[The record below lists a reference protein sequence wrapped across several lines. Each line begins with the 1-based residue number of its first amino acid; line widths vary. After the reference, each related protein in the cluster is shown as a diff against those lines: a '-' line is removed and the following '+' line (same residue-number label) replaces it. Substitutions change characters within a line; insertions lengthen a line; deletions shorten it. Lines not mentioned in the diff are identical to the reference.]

1 MSLSLRFLLLLPSL
15 AGCAGAPAKEVAAAR
30 APRPEPRASAPQ
42 STRHDDFFEELERER
57 AQLGAWLPGQILMQ
71 GFIGVG
77 YPDDLTFESGGG
89 GVEIDADELDDL
101 PVIGGGAQ
109 LKLAGERIDFGV
121 EGMLSF
127 AFRSDL
133 LAFASGGGG
142 AVVAVDVD
150 VYVFDLYG
158 GPFLSTSIGER
169 TRVYAAA
176 GPILRFLEYS
186 QDDEGTVEEEDE
198 DGFGSG
204 VYARGGIEF
213 MLPSGTLVGF
223 GARWSSAEV
232 ELGDFGDSDLEDVQL
247 VITVTR
253 GT

>member
-1 MSLSLRFLLLLPSL
+1 MPLPFRFVLFLPLLG
-15 AGCAGAPAKEVAAAR
+15 GCAGARAGAAA
-30 APRPEPRASAPQ
+30 PRAWQPDPGPGAPPARQ
-42 STRHDDFFEELERER
+42 DDDFFEELARER
-57 AQLGAWLPGQILMQ
+57 AQLGAWVPGQILMQ

-77 YPDDLTFESGGG
+77 YPDELTFESGGG
-89 GVEIDADELDDL
+89 SVEIDADELDDL

-133 LAFASGGGG
+133 VAFASGGGG
-142 AVVAVDVD
+142 GFVAVDVD

-158 GPFLSTSIGER
+158 GPFLSTSVGER
-169 TRVYAAA
+169 ARIYAAA
-176 GPILRFLEYS
+176 GPILRFLDYS
-186 QDDEGTVEEEDE
+186 QDDDATGEEVDE

-232 ELGDFGDSDLEDVQL
+232 ELGDFGDSDFEDVQL

>member
-1 MSLSLRFLLLLPSL
+1 MPVKTSTMRFAILLLLLS
-15 AGCAGAPAKEVAAAR
+15 GCAAR
-30 APRPEPRASAPQ
+30 ATSVAPAPRAEPSV
-42 STRHDDFFEELERER
+42 TRGPAQQEDFFGELERER
-57 AQLGAWLPGQILMQ
+57 ARLGAWHPGQILAQ

-77 YPDDLTFESGGG
+77 YPDELSFESGGG
-89 GVEIDADELDDL
+89 SVEIDADELDDL

-133 LAFASGGGG
+133 VAFASGGGG
-142 AVVAVDVD
+142 GFVAVDVD

-158 GPFLSTSIGER
+158 GPFLSKSIGER
-169 TRVYAAA
+169 TRIYAAA
-176 GPILRFLEYS
+176 GPILRFLDYS
-186 QDDEGTVEEEDE
+186 QDDETTGEEVDE

-223 GARWSSAEV
+223 GTRWSSAEV
-232 ELGDFGDSDLEDVQL
+232 DLGDFGDSDLEDVQA

-253 GT
+253 GS